1 MTRFTDSLY
10 ERLMTQIPNERRGG
24 GFEPPAVPPGPPGPG
39 CPYGRNT
46 PCLGVCFRKLIRR
59 E

>member
-1 MTRFTDSLY
+1 MTRFTDSPC
-10 ERLMTQIPNERRGG
+10 ERLMTQIPNERRAA
-24 GFEPPAVPPGPPGPG
+24 ENPPPAFPPGHPCRG

-46 PCLGVCFRKLIRR
+46 PCLGVCYRKLIRR

>member
-1 MTRFTDSLY
+1 MTRFTDSPY
-10 ERLMTQIPNERRGG
+10 ERLMTQIPNERRAA
-24 GFEPPAVPPGPPGPG
+24 ENPPPAFPPGHPCRG